1 MILRP
6 KRHGLDASDVV
17 RVGLCTS
24 RNPDAEKHRTS
35 KQQKVESNVLK
46 KESMPDVADQNHI
59 QTNMR
64 GDGMNLR
71 KLEVFLDQFSCWSLE
86 YKPWKRWRI
95 VVLIVVVLLVNRG
108 ILQRKSEMKTTAKKF
123 YSYLILTRG

>member
-46 KESMPDVADQNHI
+46 KESMPDVADH
-59 QTNMR
+59 
-64 GDGMNLR
+64 
-71 KLEVFLDQFSCWSLE
+71 
-86 YKPWKRWRI
+86 
-95 VVLIVVVLLVNRG
+95 
-108 ILQRKSEMKTTAKKF
+108 KSHPN
-123 YSYLILTRG
+123 